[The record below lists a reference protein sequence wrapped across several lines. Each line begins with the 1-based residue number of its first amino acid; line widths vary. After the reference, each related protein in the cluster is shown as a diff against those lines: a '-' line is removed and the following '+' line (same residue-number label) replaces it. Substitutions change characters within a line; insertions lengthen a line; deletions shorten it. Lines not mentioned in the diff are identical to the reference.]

1 MIPDISQIRK
11 DFPILDQQVNGK
23 PLIYFDNAAT
33 SHRPVQVI
41 QRMNEFSLRTNGNIH
56 RATHTLANKTTEA
69 FEASRETVRQF
80 LNAAEVAEVIFT
92 HGTTE
97 SINLVAFSFGEAFIG
112 AGDEVIVT
120 EMEHHANIVPWQ
132 MMCERKGA
140 ILKVL
145 PFSDNGELQIE
156 LLDNLLTENTKI
168 LAVAHVS
175 NTLGT
180 VNPIAKIIAK
190 AHLKNVPV
198 LIDGAQSAPHFKIDV
213 QALDCDF
220 YAFSGHKMYG
230 PTGIGVLY
238 GKRKWLDQMPP
249 FLGGGEMIDRVTF
262 TKTTYNQLP
271 YKFEAGTPDYV
282 GAIGLAAAIQYVQ
295 GYDHQSLADYEHQ
308 LLIAATAK
316 LKQIEGLKIYGEA
329 QQKAGVICFN
339 IDGIHPFDLGTLLDQ
354 LGIAVRTGRL
364 CADPVMD
371 HYNVENMVRVSFSFY
386 NTMDEIEALYKALI
400 RLKAMFGTMNTNANN

>member
-41 QRMNEFSLRTNGNIH
+41 ERMNEFSLRTNGNIH

-156 LLDNLLTENTKI
+156 LLDSLLTENTKI

-400 RLKAMFGTMNTNANN
+400 RLKVMFGTMNMNSK

>member
-1 MIPDISQIRK
+1 MIPDISKIRK

-145 PFSDNGELQIE
+145 PFSDNGE
-156 LLDNLLTENTKI
+156 
-168 LAVAHVS
+168 
-175 NTLGT
+175 
-180 VNPIAKIIAK
+180 
-190 AHLKNVPV
+190 
-198 LIDGAQSAPHFKIDV
+198 
-213 QALDCDF
+213 
-220 YAFSGHKMYG
+220 
-230 PTGIGVLY
+230 
-238 GKRKWLDQMPP
+238 
-249 FLGGGEMIDRVTF
+249 
-262 TKTTYNQLP
+262 
-271 YKFEAGTPDYV
+271 
-282 GAIGLAAAIQYVQ
+282 
-295 GYDHQSLADYEHQ
+295 
-308 LLIAATAK
+308 
-316 LKQIEGLKIYGEA
+316 
-329 QQKAGVICFN
+329 
-339 IDGIHPFDLGTLLDQ
+339 
-354 LGIAVRTGRL
+354 
-364 CADPVMD
+364 
-371 HYNVENMVRVSFSFY
+371 
-386 NTMDEIEALYKALI
+386 
-400 RLKAMFGTMNTNANN
+400 

>member
-1 MIPDISQIRK
+1 MVPDISKIRK
-11 DFPILDQQVNGK
+11 DFPILDQKVNGK

-33 SHRPVQVI
+33 SQRPIQVI
-41 QRMNEFSLRTNGNIH
+41 ERLNEFSLRTNANIH
-56 RATHTLANKTTEA
+56 RATHYLASKTTEA
-69 FEASRETVRQF
+69 FEASREIVRQYI
-80 LNAAEVAEVIFT
+80 NASEAAEVIFT

-97 SINLVAFSFGEAFIG
+97 SINLVAFSFGEAFITV
-112 AGDEVIVT
+112 GDEVIVT

-132 MMCERKGA
+132 MMCERRGA

-145 PFSDNGELQIE
+145 PFNDKGELQIE
-156 LLDNLLTENTKI
+156 LLDSLITDKTKI

-180 VNPIAKIIAK
+180 VNPIREIILK

-198 LIDGAQSAPHFKIDV
+198 LIDGAQGAPHFKIDV
-213 QALDCDF
+213 QALGCDF
-220 YAFSGHKMYG
+220 YAFSGHKIYG
-230 PTGIGVLY
+230 PTGIGALY

-262 TKTTYNQLP
+262 AKTTYNQLP
-271 YKFEAGTPDYV
+271 YKFEAGTPNYV
-282 GAIGLAAAIQYVQ
+282 GAIGFAAAINYVKS
-295 GYDHQSLADYEHQ
+295 YDYQLINNYEHD
-308 LLIAATAK
+308 LLTVATEK

-329 QQKAGVICFN
+329 PLKASVICFN
-339 IDGIHPFDLGTLLDQ
+339 IEGIHPFDMGTLLDQ

-371 HYNVENMVRVSFSFY
+371 HYGVENMVRASFAFY
-386 NTMDEIEALYKALI
+386 NTFDEIDAFYKALI
-400 RLKAMFGTMNTNANN
+400 RLKAMF

>member
-1 MIPDISQIRK
+1 MIPDISKIRK

-41 QRMNEFSLRTNGNIH
+41 ERMNEFSLRTNGNIH

>member
-1 MIPDISQIRK
+1 MVPDISKIRK
-11 DFPILDQQVNGK
+11 EFPILDQKVNGK

-33 SHRPVQVI
+33 SQRPIPVI
-41 QRMNEFSLRTNGNIH
+41 ERLDEFSRHTNANIH
-56 RATHTLANKTTEA
+56 RATHYLANKTTEA
-69 FEASRETVRQF
+69 FEASRETVRQYI
-80 LNAAEVAEVIFT
+80 NAAEAAEVIFT
-92 HGTTE
+92 SGTTE
-97 SINLVAFSFGEAFIG
+97 SINLVARSFGEAFVT

-132 MMCERKGA
+132 MMCERQGA

-145 PFSDNGELQIE
+145 PFKDNGELCIE
-156 LLDNLLTENTKI
+156 LLDNLISDKTRI
-168 LAVAHVS
+168 VAVTHVS

-180 VNPIAKIIAK
+180 INPIAEIILK

-198 LIDGAQSAPHFKIDV
+198 LIDGAQAVPHFSIDV
-213 QALDCDF
+213 QALGCDF
-220 YAFSGHKMYG
+220 YAFSGHKIYG

-262 TKTTYNQLP
+262 AKTTYNQLP
-271 YKFEAGTPDYV
+271 YKFEAGTPNYV
-282 GAIGLAAAIQYVQ
+282 GAIGLAEAIKYVSGLDKQ
-295 GYDHQSLADYEHQ
+295 AICGYEHD
-308 LLIAATAK
+308 LLTVATQR

-329 QQKAGVICFN
+329 PSKTGVICFN
-339 IDGIHPFDLGTLLDQ
+339 IEGIHPFDLGTLLDQ

-371 HYNVENMVRVSFSFY
+371 HFGVENMVRASFAFY
-386 NTMDEIEALYKALI
+386 NTFDEIEAFYKALI
-400 RLKAMFGTMNTNANN
+400 RLKTMF

>member
-41 QRMNEFSLRTNGNIH
+41 ERMNEFSLRTNGNIH

-69 FEASRETVRQF
+69 FEASRETVRQY

-400 RLKAMFGTMNTNANN
+400 RLKVMFGTMNMNSK

>member
-1 MIPDISQIRK
+1 MIPDISKIRK

-386 NTMDEIEALYKALI
+386 NTMDEIEALYKTLI
-400 RLKAMFGTMNTNANN
+400 RLKVMFGTMNMNSK

>member
-41 QRMNEFSLRTNGNIH
+41 ERINEFSLRTNGNIH

-156 LLDNLLTENTKI
+156 LLDSLLTENTKI

-400 RLKAMFGTMNTNANN
+400 RLKVMFGTMNMNSK

>member
-41 QRMNEFSLRTNGNIH
+41 ERMNEFSLRTNGNIH

-69 FEASRETVRQF
+69 FEASRETVRQY

-156 LLDNLLTENTKI
+156 LLDSLLTENTKI

>member
-1 MIPDISQIRK
+1 MSLDISAIRK
-11 DFPILDQQVNGK
+11 EFPILDQKINGK

-33 SHRPVQVI
+33 AQRPLQVI
-41 QRMNEFSLRTNGNIH
+41 EKMDEFSLLTNANIH

-69 FEASRETVRQF
+69 FESARETVRNYV
-80 LNAAEVAEVIFT
+80 NAQEVAEVIFT

-97 SINLVAFSFGEAFIG
+97 SINLVAFSFGEAFINQ
-112 AGDEVIVT
+112 GDEVVVT

-132 MMCERKGA
+132 MMCQRRGA
-140 ILKVL
+140 ILKAI
-145 PFSDNGELQIE
+145 PFADNGELCTDQFDSIVT
-156 LLDNLLTENTKI
+156 DKTKI
-168 LAVAHVS
+168 IAITHVS

-180 VNPIAKIIAK
+180 VNPIAAIISK
-190 AHLKNVPV
+190 AHERNIPV
-198 LIDGAQSAPHFKIDV
+198 LIDGAQGVPHFRIDV

-220 YAFSGHKMYG
+220 YAFSGHKIYG

-249 FLGGGEMIDRVTF
+249 FMGGGEMIDRVTLSR
-262 TKTTYNQLP
+262 TTYNQLP
-271 YKFEAGTPDYV
+271 YKFEAGTPNYV
-282 GAIGLAAAIQYVQ
+282 GAIGLASAIQFVQ
-295 GYDHQSLADYEHQ
+295 NLDHQELTIYENQ
-308 LLIAATAK
+308 FLTVATLK

-329 QQKAGVICFN
+329 PQKAGVVSFN

-371 HYNVENMVRVSFSFY
+371 HFGVENMVRASFSFY
-386 NTMDEIEALYKALI
+386 NTFDEIDVFYKALI
-400 RLKAMFGTMNTNANN
+400 RLKAMF